1 MPIHPVPR
9 APGQAAPDRGSD
21 VVAGLVHDGHTAAV
35 AEAAVREAA
44 RRGSRVRFLQVLP
57 RGLSEEAHAN
67 VETALFGIAVD
78 ALRAAPHLAC
88 TFESVVGTPAE
99 TLVEETRRADLLV
112 LGADDPA
119 AVVRV
124 AEHCQAHCVCEV
136 MVVADAGSD
145 RAPLSARA

>member
-9 APGQAAPDRGSD
+9 SPGQSAPDRGSD
-21 VVAGLVHDGHTAAV
+21 VVAGLVHDGHTTAV

-67 VETALFGIAVD
+67 VETALFRIAVD

-112 LGADDPA
+112 LGADDPEA
-119 AVVRV
+119 AVRV
-124 AEHCQAHCVCEV
+124 ADHCRAHCVCEV
-136 MVVADAGSD
+136 LVVTDAGSGRSQVAV
-145 RAPLSARA
+145 RA